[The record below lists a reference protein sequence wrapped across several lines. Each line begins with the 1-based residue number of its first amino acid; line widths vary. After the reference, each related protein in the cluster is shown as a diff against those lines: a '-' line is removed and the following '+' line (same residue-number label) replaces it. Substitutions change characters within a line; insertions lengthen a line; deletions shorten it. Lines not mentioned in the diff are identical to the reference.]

1 MKRKVFLL
9 IGAGAVVV
17 AVTLFFRRQPS
28 APQIGTNSLAA
39 TNVTPTPSLVSS
51 QALEP
56 APVPPEHVPT
66 ERIAPLVQ
74 AGASYAE
81 RVELLKSLGSKL
93 NTEES
98 AALYDFLSEP
108 GLVDGLIAPFSHGLK
123 DAVMIALENQQ
134 PSLADWPEFLIGLY
148 QDHTLHPVVR
158 DYALQHLRTWYWRNA
173 ERGAHAERRDA
184 VERVPPEAQRE
195 PARDVFWQALAET
208 DSSIAGT
215 ALLALQELS
224 SLDPAVEAEA
234 VREAALR
241 LAAGSRHGPLARITA
256 LQVCARMGVAEA
268 LPLAEHLTRESEHL
282 PLRIAAIAALGQLG
296 GAPEVAILENLAAT
310 SPQNLQ
316 PALGAALTSLRARL
330 EL

>member
-1 MKRKVFLL
+1 MGVVLAAVLFL
-9 IGAGAVVV
+9 
-17 AVTLFFRRQPS
+17 RRQRPE
-28 APQIGTNSLAA
+28 PQAGTDSPPPTNLAL
-39 TNVTPTPSLVSS
+39 TSS
-51 QALEP
+51 P
-56 APVPPEHVPT
+56 AAGQTSGSVPVPPEHIPT

-74 AGASYAE
+74 AGATYAE
-81 RVELLKSLGSKL
+81 RVELLKRLGATLAS
-93 NTEES
+93 EEVG
-98 AALYDFLSEP
+98 ALYDFLREP
-108 GLVDGLIAPFSHGLK
+108 GLADGLIAPFSHGLK
-123 DAVMIALENQQ
+123 DAVMITLENQQ

-148 QDHTLHPVVR
+148 QNHALHPVVR

-173 ERGAHAERRDA
+173 ERGAHAEMRDA
-184 VERVPPEAQRE
+184 VERIPPEAQRE
-195 PARDVFWQALAET
+195 PARDAFWQALAET

-215 ALLALQELS
+215 ALLALRELS

-268 LPLAEHLTRESEHL
+268 LPLAEKLARESEHL

-296 GAPEVAILENLAAT
+296 GAPEVTILENLAAT

-316 PALGAALTSLRARL
+316 PALGAAITSLRARL